1 MILRARM
8 RQAEHMLV
16 AELPDVFIK
25 AAGAAVCKRL
35 GKRKAAAPAPSA
47 EMQQR
52 APKATKREPARRRGD
67 AAPHEQPAVLPYGM
81 TPVYDPEKPPLMLSA
96 QESDPLGWGEDSSE
110 TSKGESETSP
120 VIPTRLCFSNDA
132 MARRFPSF

>member
-1 MILRARM
+1 MVGRGQSR
-8 RQAEHMLV
+8 H
-16 AELPDVFIK
+16 LPLPLDTTVPLLDAKPECFD
-25 AAGAAVCKRL
+25 
-35 GKRKAAAPAPSA
+35 P
-47 EMQQR
+47 QR

-67 AAPHEQPAVLPYGM
+67 AAPHEQPAVLPYGV